1 MRIYVEDFDDR
12 WHEDEKTQEVNSV
25 TAVTGSVISSYFI
38 VEDDE
43 GVSVESCIHP
53 MQPNAKI
60 HVLTA
65 RPGTKVLKVSVNA
78 NGSKSYKQH
87 VIKGTDR

>member
-1 MRIYVEDFDDR
+1 MRIYVEDFEDR
-12 WHEDEKTQEVNSV
+12 WHEDETKEVTSV

-53 MQPNAKI
+53 MQPSAKI

-78 NGSKSYKQH
+78 DGSKSYQQNI
-87 VIKGTDR
+87 IKGAEL